1 MTMADDDF
9 DAALADPAALFPSP
23 EAVLARRDYS
33 QSQKLQILQR
43 WQQDAEELSVAE
55 EEGMAGGE
63 PSLIERVSAA
73 LARLEQA
80 S

>member
-1 MTMADDDF
+1 MADDF
-9 DAALADPAALFPSP
+9 DAVLANPAAVFPNP

-33 QSQKLQILQR
+33 HAQRLQILQR

-55 EEGMAGGE
+55 EEDMAGGE

-73 LARLEQA
+73 LARLERA

>member
-1 MTMADDDF
+1 
-9 DAALADPAALFPSP
+9 
-23 EAVLARRDYS
+23 VLARRDYS
-33 QSQKLQILQR
+33 QAQKLQILQR

-55 EEGMAGGE
+55 AEGMAGGE

-73 LARLEQA
+73 LARFERA